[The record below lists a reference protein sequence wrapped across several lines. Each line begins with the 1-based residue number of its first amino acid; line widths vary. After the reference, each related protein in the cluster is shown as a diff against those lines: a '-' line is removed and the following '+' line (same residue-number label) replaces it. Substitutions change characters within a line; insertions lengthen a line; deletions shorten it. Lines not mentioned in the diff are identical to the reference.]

1 MTPSPARWLR
11 TAGDLRAFVATLA
24 GVRRVGLD
32 SEADGLHHYAGRTC
46 LLQLATDRGEAVLI
60 DPIAVPDLSPL
71 APVLG
76 DPGVRKVLH
85 GSDHDV
91 TTLKRD
97 FGFAFPNMGDTM
109 LAARFLGRTEIG
121 LLACVRDELGAT
133 LSKAHQKDDWSV
145 RPLRPEQEA
154 YALKDVLY
162 LLDLEDRFAAR
173 LRELGRHGW
182 WEEESAAVAAL
193 APARGGPEP
202 DAFMRIKGAGKL
214 APRALAVL
222 GEAWRWRE
230 GIAERRDVPTFK
242 IVGNE
247 TLLEIATTPP
257 RSRDDLRRHRG
268 LLPRLQAEVPALLAG
283 VERALARPEAE
294 LPRFPRL
301 PRQLVA
307 EETERRIDA
316 LRAWRQKR
324 SAELGLPDVSVLL
337 PQRLLE
343 RVAEAAPRDLQ
354 ALAAVDGLRRW
365 RVADFGEELLAVV
378 RATP

>member
-1 MTPSPARWLR
+1 MIPARWLR
-11 TAGDLRAFVATLA
+11 TADELRAFVASLG
-24 GVRRVGLD
+24 GVRRLGLD

-46 LLQLATDRGEAVLI
+46 LVQLATDRGDAVLI

-85 GSDHDV
+85 GADHDV

-133 LSKAHQKDDWSV
+133 LSKAHQKDDWSA
-145 RPLRPEQEA
+145 RPLRPEQEQ
-154 YALKDVLY
+154 YALKDVVH

-173 LRELGRHGW
+173 LRELGRHEW
-182 WEEESAAVAAL
+182 WAEESEAVAAMP
-193 APARGGPEP
+193 PARRGPEP
-202 DAFMRIKGAGKL
+202 DAWMRIKGAGKL
-214 APRALAVL
+214 PPRALAVL
-222 GEAWRWRE
+222 REAWNWRE
-230 GIAERRDVPTFK
+230 ELARRRDVPPFK

-247 TLLEIATTPP
+247 LLLELAQAPP
-257 RSRDDLRRHRG
+257 RSRDELRRHRG
-268 LLPRLQAEVPALLAG
+268 VLPRLQAEVPALLAG
-283 VERALARPEAE
+283 VERALALPEAE
-294 LPRFPRL
+294 LPRFPRP
-301 PRQLVA
+301 PRAVVSEA
-307 EETERRIDA
+307 TERRIDA
-316 LRAWRQKR
+316 LRAWRQRR

-343 RVAEAAPRDLQ
+343 KVAEANPADARGLE
-354 ALAAVDGLRRW
+354 AVEGLRRW
-365 RVADFGEELLAVV
+365 RVDSFGDELLAAL
-378 RATP
+378 RSAP

>member
-1 MTPSPARWLR
+1 MIPARWLR
-11 TAGDLRAFVATLA
+11 TADDLRSFVASLD
-24 GVRRVGLD
+24 GVRRLGLD

-46 LLQLATDRGEAVLI
+46 LVQLATDRGDAVLI

-85 GSDHDV
+85 GADHDV

-133 LSKAHQKDDWSV
+133 LSKAHQKDDWSA
-145 RPLRPEQEA
+145 RPLRPEQEQ
-154 YALKDVLY
+154 YALKDVVH

-173 LRELGRHGW
+173 LRELGRHEW
-182 WEEESAAVAAL
+182 WVEESEAVAAL
-193 APARGGPEP
+193 PPARRGPEP
-202 DAFMRIKGAGKL
+202 DAWMRIKGAGRL
-214 APRALAVL
+214 PPRALAVL
-222 GEAWRWRE
+222 REAWAWRE
-230 GIAERRDVPTFK
+230 DLARRRDVPTFK

-247 TLLEIATTPP
+247 LLLELAQAPP
-257 RSRDDLRRHRG
+257 RSRDELRRHRG
-268 LLPRLQAEVPALLAG
+268 VLPRLQAEVPALLAG
-283 VERALARPEAE
+283 VERALALPEAE
-294 LPRFPRL
+294 LPRFPRP
-301 PRQLVA
+301 PRVVVSEA
-307 EETERRIDA
+307 TERRIDA
-316 LRAWRQKR
+316 LRAWRQQR

-343 RVAEAAPRDLQ
+343 KVAEANPADARGLE
-354 ALAAVDGLRRW
+354 AVEGLRRW
-365 RVADFGEELLAVV
+365 RVDSFGDELLAAL
-378 RATP
+378 RSAP